1 MRRLDDLDY
10 REIPPIPGPYT
21 GGREMNVRSG
31 VGPSVRISRIGE
43 KSDKGCLVGIQP
55 AWEPWRFRT
64 EIDFRSAL
72 YELLEDAKQ
81 AGFLSGKSL
90 VVLPELAPL
99 LLLLVNEFP
108 WVTLSETWSK
118 ALSTAL
124 TDEKAWRMI
133 KLVPHAV
140 ELGWE
145 KAAYL
150 EVIEAKLQRAL
161 EVWVEAF
168 SAAALDYQTEILAGS
183 MIMPRTVRAEGG
195 LSFPHSFSAAED
207 LGSGALLFGSDG
219 GIAPQIIWKRNPSG
233 FETSHFVQPVN
244 GPAPTFETPIGKL
257 AVLLGEDSWDDEMAA
272 QTKEADIIVAPSC
285 AWAGDDRADWRERGV
300 NSWIHNT
307 KATAGMTLFNSNN
320 LFERRMIG
328 QPLLWR
334 QGSSY
339 ALSNS
344 QGGEQ
349 EAHIVGLWL

>member
-1 MRRLDDLDY
+1 MRRLDELDY
-10 REIPPIPGPYT
+10 REIPPIPGPYAW
-21 GGREMNVRSG
+21 GREMNVRSG
-31 VGPSVRISRIGE
+31 VGPAVRISRIGE
-43 KSDKGCLVGIQP
+43 PSGKGCLVGIQP

-64 EIDFRSAL
+64 EIDFKSAL

-90 VVLPELAPL
+90 VVFPELAPL

-168 SAAALDYQTEILAGS
+168 SAAAQDYQTEILAGS
-183 MIMPRTVRAEGG
+183 MIMPQGVRAEGG

-207 LGSGALLFGSDG
+207 LGVGALLFGSDG
-219 GIAPQIIWKRNPSG
+219 GIAPKITWKMNPSE
-233 FETSHFVQPVN
+233 FELASFVHPVTM
-244 GPAPTFETPIGKL
+244 PVPSFDTPLGKM
-257 AVLLGEDSWDDEMAA
+257 AVLLGEDSWDDGLAA
-272 QTKEADIIVAPSC
+272 QTEEADIIVAPAC
-285 AWAGDDRADWRERGV
+285 AWAGDVRAEWRERGV

-307 KATAGMTLFNSNN
+307 KATAGMTLFNSNH
-320 LFERRMIG
+320 LFERRMVG

-334 QGSSY
+334 QGASY
-339 ALSNS
+339 ALSAS
-344 QGGEQ
+344 HGGVQ
-349 EAHIVGLWL
+349 EAHVVGLWL